1 MKTFTMSV
9 TSCEMDYPGSS
20 NGNDFCCT
28 EEELFESFMEIVN
41 DPELQGLA
49 SNEDQNT
56 VDVKEGQSSSTDD
69 VSSETSKEHLFTS
82 DETRENKCN
91 LIDTEDVVDQVERD
105 DASDALDH
113 NEAGLQESQENHTNE
128 NELNDSKNQVSEAT
142 DENLSTGENEHDIAL
157 QNGQETL
164 NAEETPRKAE
174 SETVETLNNGGI
186 AEHDSPV
193 SLPGQGNVEVLSDI
207 SEKNENE
214 SNISTEENEQHSP
227 SCDSREQNEDKTPE
241 LSLEPNPELNQSNA
255 DGINF
260 VPSQQPSNQSKP
272 EVISSI
278 LLRQPTSP
286 RRIERESF
294 SLNQP
299 PTSPKEIERETSSN
313 QPPTSPKQIKGEISS
328 SNQPPTSPKQIKGEI
343 SSSNQPPTSPKQ
355 IKGEISSSN
364 QPPTSP
370 KQIKGE
376 ISSSNQPP
384 TSPKQIKG
392 EISSSNQLPT
402 SPKEI
407 KGEISSSNQL
417 PTSPKEIEKE
427 ISSSNQP
434 PTSPKQIKGEIF
446 SSNQPPTSPKRAEQ
460 ESSTSFHQ
468 HPKIIS
474 SNLLRK
480 PTSPKRPEPGSS
492 LNTSEDVDSTNQNE
506 AGLSS
511 TNQDETGIGST
522 NQNELQSIEDS
533 IEEGIRKAN
542 QVCEE
547 LNAIT
552 QRMSLSSDELLGD
565 NDSDYQGTDENSLE
579 SFVEPGLV
587 HDGKSQNNNI
597 LNSKPVSK
605 HGENDTNY
613 DRQSGDNEESNNVI
627 NHGGDDATVESNR
640 PNSLP
645 KLLVTSQG
653 NNSLTPISADPSP
666 QGTTPFS
673 MDTTPLTSPPGIS
686 PTHLTHLKDDNPD
699 RKASM
704 SDSLDSSEG
713 SLSGDTRSVGASP
726 LENRGPFNWEIL
738 NTALGGT
745 ETDDDDSVY
754 ETSGNYGGFGLLLDD
769 ESTNNLAV
777 DDVRY
782 RSVSQSSTLS
792 EVEFKK
798 QFKEQN
804 KTGSLDR
811 NKGKLF

>member
-9 TSCEMDYPGSS
+9 TSCEVDCPGSS

-69 VSSETSKEHLFTS
+69 VSGEKSKEHLYTS
-82 DETRENKCN
+82 DGTRENKCN
-91 LIDTEDVVDQVERD
+91 LIDTKDVDQVERD
-105 DASDALDH
+105 DASDALDN
-113 NEAGLQESQENHTNE
+113 NEAGLQESQENHTSE
-128 NELNDSKNQVSEAT
+128 NELNDSKNQVPEAD
-142 DENLSTGENEHDIAL
+142 DENLSTVENEHDIAL
-157 QNGQETL
+157 QNGQETV
-164 NAEETPRKAE
+164 NTEETSRKAE
-174 SETVETLNNGGI
+174 SERVETLNNGGI

-193 SLPGQGNVEVLSDI
+193 SSPGQGSVEVPSDI

-214 SNISTEENEQHSP
+214 SNISTEENEQHSS
-227 SCDSREQNEDKTPE
+227 SCDPREQNQYETPE
-241 LSLEPNPELNQSNA
+241 LSLKPNPQLNESNA
-255 DGINF
+255 DEIDF
-260 VPSQQPSNQSKP
+260 VPSQQPSKQSKP

-278 LLRQPTSP
+278 LLQQPASP

-299 PTSPKEIERETSSN
+299 PTSPKEIERETSS
-313 QPPTSPKQIKGEISS
+313 
-328 SNQPPTSPKQIKGEI
+328 SNQPPTSPKEI
-343 SSSNQPPTSPKQ
+343 ERET
-355 IKGEISSSN
+355 
-364 QPPTSP
+364 
-370 KQIKGE
+370 
-376 ISSSNQPP
+376 
-384 TSPKQIKG
+384 
-392 EISSSNQLPT
+392 
-402 SPKEI
+402 
-407 KGEISSSNQL
+407 SSSNQL
-417 PTSPKEIEKE
+417 PTSPKEIERE
-427 ISSSNQP
+427 TSSSNQP
-434 PTSPKQIKGEIF
+434 PTSPKEIERETS
-446 SSNQPPTSPKRAEQ
+446 SSNQPPTSPKEIERETSSSNQPPTSPKEIEREISSSNQLPTSPKRAEL

-480 PTSPKRPEPGSS
+480 PTSPKRPDSGSS
-492 LNTSEDVDSTNQNE
+492 LNTCEDVDSTNQNE

-522 NQNELQSIEDS
+522 NQNELQTIEDS
-533 IEEGIRKAN
+533 IEEQIRKAN

-552 QRMSLSSDELLGD
+552 QRMSLSSDELLND
-565 NDSDYQGTDENSLE
+565 NDSDYRGTDENSLE

-587 HDGKSQNNNI
+587 HDGKSQNSNI

-605 HGENDTNY
+605 HGESDTNY
-613 DRQSGDNEESNNVI
+613 DKRSDDNEESNNVI
-627 NHGGDDATVESNR
+627 NHGGDDATVESKR

-666 QGTTPFS
+666 QGTTPSS

-686 PTHLTHLKDDNPD
+686 PTHLTHLKDDHPD

-713 SLSGDTRSVGASP
+713 SLSGDTKSVGASP

-738 NTALGGT
+738 NTALGGA

-769 ESTNNLAV
+769 DSTNNLPV
-777 DDVRY
+777 EDIRY
-782 RSVSQSSTLS
+782 RSVSQSSTVS

-804 KTGSLDR
+804 RTGSLDR